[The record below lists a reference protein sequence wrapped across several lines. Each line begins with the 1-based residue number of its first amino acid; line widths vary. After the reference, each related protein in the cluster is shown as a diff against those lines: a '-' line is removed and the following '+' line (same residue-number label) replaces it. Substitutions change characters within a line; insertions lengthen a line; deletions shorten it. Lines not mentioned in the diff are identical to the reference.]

1 MSKIG
6 IISWAQT
13 EFKERREDVHRGEL
27 VYQVAKEVIEKANL
41 DIKEIDS
48 VISASCDTLDGISI
62 SNSFVAEAMGAFM
75 KEESKVEQDGA
86 YALMYAYHRL
96 LIGHWRT
103 ALIVAHGKTSDA
115 GEAFY
120 YNMGC
125 DPFLLRPLGLEHI
138 SSAALQAQLYFEK
151 YKVSEKDAAK
161 VVVKNRKNGALNK
174 YAQLRSP
181 VTIEEVMN
189 SPYLAAP
196 IKRLDAPAYSDGAA
210 AVILAVED
218 FAKSVCKNPVWI
230 EGVGF
235 YQDVYYPGYKDL
247 SKSVS
252 CQLAAKKAYSEA
264 GIKKP
269 LEEIDFAEISEN
281 FSFYELMLY
290 ENIFLCEEGEGKKL
304 LSEGIT
310 EIDGKFPVN
319 PSGGLLCANSII
331 TAGLVRIIEAARQ
344 LTKTADGHQIKK
356 DVKKA
361 LVHATDGLF
370 LQSNI
375 VYVLG
380 I

>member
-1 MSKIG
+1 MSKVG

-27 VYQVAKEVIEKANL
+27 VYQVSKEVLEKAKI
-41 DIKEIDS
+41 DIKDVDS
-48 VISASCDTLDGISI
+48 VISASCDTVDGISI
-62 SNSFVAEAMGAFM
+62 SNAFVAEAMGAFM
-75 KEESKVEQDGA
+75 KEESKVEQDGI

-103 ALIVAHGKTSDA
+103 ALVVAHGKTSDA

-120 YNMGC
+120 SNMSC
-125 DPFLLRPLGLEHI
+125 DPFLLRPLGLEQI
-138 SSAALQAQLYFEK
+138 SAAALQAQVYCDK

-161 VVVKNRKNGALNK
+161 VVIKNRKNGALNK
-174 YAQLRSP
+174 YAQLKSP
-181 VTIEEVMN
+181 VTLDEVMN
-189 SPYLAAP
+189 SPYLASP
-196 IKRLDAPAYSDGAA
+196 IKKLDSPAYSDGAA
-210 AVILAVED
+210 AVLLATEE

-247 SKSVS
+247 SKSIS

-264 GIKKP
+264 GIKEP
-269 LEEIDFAEISEN
+269 LKEIDFAEISEN

-290 ENIFLCEEGEGKKL
+290 ENLFLCKEGEGKKL
-304 LSEGIT
+304 IQDGIT

-319 PSGGLLCANSII
+319 PSGGTLCANSIMV
-331 TAGLVRIIEAARQ
+331 AGLVRIIEAVRQ
-344 LTKTADGHQIKK
+344 LTNSADAHQLKK
-356 DVKKA
+356 DLKKA
-361 LVHATDGLF
+361 LVHGTDGLF

-375 VYVLG
+375 VFVLG
-380 I
+380 V